1 MLYWSEKDFLRK
13 MWRVGKGWSVSR
25 VGIGQL
31 GFGQLVFFGMSG
43 VMGMSGVILLVG
55 WFFWYE
61 RYDVSGG

>member
-1 MLYWSEKDFLRK
+1 